1 MGSARCERSKLKVDK
16 MTHGDFGPNGME
28 LVIIG
33 IGLLIF
39 LAHLFAALFEKTRVP
54 DVVPL
59 VLLGLALGP
68 LFGLVAP
75 AAFGKIGGVFTTLA
89 LVIILFQGGLGLNF
103 TALRDSIGESARLT
117 FVNFLASAAAVGPL
131 AHALLGLGWLESFM
145 VGAILGGTS
154 SAVVIPMIT
163 KLRLGERAR
172 TALFLESAFSDV
184 LCIIVT
190 LALLQSVQS
199 HELRPGLMIGQIIA
213 SFTLASVI
221 GSAGAVFWSNI
232 LARVR
237 ELENSLFMTPAFV
250 CVVFGL
256 AELLGFSGA
265 IAALA
270 FGIVLGNVDSLT
282 GLRMPGPLFARLKPV
297 QLNKTEEALFA
308 EIVFLLKTFFFVY
321 IGLSVRFT
329 HLHTVIAAFGIT
341 TFLFLIRVPVVRWS
355 LSARTTQADASLAAV
370 MTPKGLAAAVLATLP
385 LQAGLESGAVIQ
397 EAVYAVVLFS
407 IGATT
412 LLSFL
417 LERGT
422 LRSFYAAALPNFSP
436 EVRSLKRPQEPSRP

>member
-1 MGSARCERSKLKVDK
+1 MGPV
-16 MTHGDFGPNGME
+16 E

-33 IGLLIF
+33 IGALIF
-39 LAHLFAALFEKTRVP
+39 LAHLFAALFERTRIP

-59 VLLGLALGP
+59 VCLGLIIGP

-103 TALRDSIGESARLT
+103 ASLRDSVGESARLT
-117 FVNFLASAAAVGPL
+117 FVNFLASAAVAGPL
-131 AHALLGLGWLESFM
+131 AYALLGLGWLESFM
-145 VGAILGGTS
+145 VGSIVGGTS
-154 SAVVIPMIT
+154 SAVVIPMVA
-163 KLRLGERAR
+163 KLKLHDRVR
-172 TALFLESAFSDV
+172 TTLILESAFSDV

-190 LALLQSVQS
+190 LALLQSFKS
-199 HELRPGLMIGQIIA
+199 HELRPGLIAGQIIS
-213 SFTLASVI
+213 SFTLASMI

-250 CVVFGL
+250 CIVFGL

-265 IAALA
+265 IASLA
-270 FGIVLGNVDSLT
+270 FGIVLGNVEMLAA
-282 GLRMPGPLFARLKPV
+282 LQMPGPLFARLKPV

-321 IGLSVRFT
+321 IGLSMRFT
-329 HLHTVIAAFGIT
+329 YWHIVLTGLSLTCA
-341 TFLFLIRVPVVRWS
+341 LFFVRVPVVRWS
-355 LSARTTQADASLAAV
+355 LSSSTTRSDASLAAV
-370 MTPKGLAAAVLATLP
+370 LTPKGLAAAVLASMP
-385 LQAGLESGAVIQ
+385 LQAGVANGATLQDAIYAVI
-397 EAVYAVVLFS
+397 LFS
-407 IGATT
+407 IAATT

-417 LERGT
+417 LERGSI
-422 LRSFYAAALPNFSP
+422 RRPYAAAFSNFAP
-436 EVRSLKRPQEPSRP
+436 D

>member
-1 MGSARCERSKLKVDK
+1 
-16 MTHGDFGPNGME
+16 ME

-33 IGLLIF
+33 IGALIF
-39 LAHLFAALFEKTRVP
+39 LAHLFAAFFERTRIP

-59 VLLGLALGP
+59 VLLGLAIGP

-103 TALRDSIGESARLT
+103 ASLRDSVGEGSRLT
-117 FVNFLASAAAVGPL
+117 FVNFLATSVVIGPL
-131 AHALLGLGWLESFM
+131 AHALLGLGWLESFT
-145 VGAILGGTS
+145 VGSILGGTS
-154 SAVVIPMIT
+154 SAVVIPMVAKL
-163 KLRLGERAR
+163 KLRERTR
-172 TALFLESAFSDV
+172 TALILESAFSDV

-190 LALLQSVQS
+190 LALLQSFKS
-199 HELRPGLMIGQIIA
+199 NELRPGLIAGQIIS

-250 CVVFGL
+250 CIVFGF

-270 FGIVLGNVDSLT
+270 FGIVLGNVETLSSLK
-282 GLRMPGPLFARLKPV
+282 MPGPLFARLKPV

-321 IGLSVRFT
+321 IGLSMQFNYWHIVLAGLGLT
-329 HLHTVIAAFGIT
+329 CA
-341 TFLFLIRVPVVRWS
+341 LFLVRIPVVRWS
-355 LSARTTQADASLAAV
+355 LSSLTTRSDASLAAV
-370 MTPKGLAAAVLATLP
+370 MTPKGLAAAVLASMP
-385 LQAGLESGAVIQ
+385 LQAGLDSGALIQ
-397 EAVYAVVLFS
+397 DTVYAVILFS
-407 IGATT
+407 IAATT
-412 LLSFL
+412 LLTFL
-417 LERGT
+417 LEKGRI
-422 LRSFYAAALPNFSP
+422 RKPYAAALSNFVP
-436 EVRSLKRPQEPSRP
+436 D

>member
-1 MGSARCERSKLKVDK
+1 
-16 MTHGDFGPNGME
+16 ME

-33 IGLLIF
+33 IGVLTF

-59 VLLGLALGP
+59 VLLGLAVGP
-68 LFGLVAP
+68 VFGLVGP

-103 TALRDSIGESARLT
+103 AALRDSVGQGSRLT
-117 FVNFLASAAAVGPL
+117 FVNFILSAAVVGPL

-145 VGAILGGTS
+145 AGSIVGGTS
-154 SAVVIPMIT
+154 SAVVIPMVA
-163 KLRLGERAR
+163 KLRLQERTR

-190 LALLQSVQS
+190 LALLQSVRS
-199 HELRPGLMIGQIIA
+199 NELRPGIMAGQIIS
-213 SFTLASVI
+213 SFTMASVI
-221 GSAGAVFWSNI
+221 GSVGAVFWSNI

-250 CVVFGL
+250 CIVFGL

-270 FGIVLGNVDSLT
+270 FGIVLGNVDTLAR
-282 GLRMPGPLFARLKPV
+282 LKMPGPLFSRLKPV
-297 QLNKTEEALFA
+297 ELNKTEEALFA

-321 IGLSVRFT
+321 IGLSMQFT
-329 HLHTVIAAFGIT
+329 HMYTVLAGLGLTAA
-341 TFLFLIRVPVVRWS
+341 LFLTRVAVVRWS
-355 LSARTTQADASLAAV
+355 LSPSTSRSDASLAAV
-370 MTPKGLAAAVLATLP
+370 MTPKGLAAAVLAAMP
-385 LQAGLESGAVIQ
+385 LQAGVASGAVIQ
-397 EAVYAVVLFS
+397 DMVYAVVLFS

-412 LLSFL
+412 LLTFL
-417 LERGT
+417 LERG
-422 LRSFYAAALPNFSP
+422 SISKPYAAALSNFAP
-436 EVRSLKRPQEPSRP
+436 DEGVLEVRLEGR